1 MIDKKRQKP
10 QEKRERGMLEYGR
23 IVWAREIN
31 QRTSHLSTVANDKV
45 STFDEIQIRSMRI
58 VLMVRKGKLINKV
71 HTPRRKRRCSSL
83 DANYQLES
91 PNNKTEKIRKP

>member
-1 MIDKKRQKP
+1 
-10 QEKRERGMLEYGR
+10 MLEYGR

-71 HTPRRKRRCSSL
+71 HTQTSLFQPRR
-83 DANYQLES
+83 QL
-91 PNNKTEKIRKP
+91 PT